1 MIGQGGPP
9 TPPKGGPGGLGGMDT
24 MRGPAAPP
32 SPVAPPSPTPP
43 MGGPGGGIMDVQM
56 GDPRGMSP
64 EGPPQVQMGGP
75 RGGGEF
81 GLPQLDVT
89 MGGPKE
95 LPQPAQPPP
104 PPPKGGP
111 GGPPPSEYMG
121 GPMAPPPPPKGG
133 PGGGTEVSPTGYP
146 GGKPQGGP
154 FEEDDPGDYTADKPI
169 RDEIG
174 EPSGP
179 TTGGTQDL
187 TPDLSGTDFS
197 GLQGLSGNDIVFGG
211 DPVFGSDTDWSGVL
225 GDTLGPTG
233 PTGGAAGGTTGGMIS
248 APTGQS
254 LLDATTGGDIAS
266 QFGFDP
272 GQYGGYFAPVSE
284 GMRTAATEEGY
295 TGFLG
300 EQRAQLRETGGQQR
314 RGLRASL
321 LQDVM
326 TAQQQGGAAGFAGAG
341 AQTQALGLARSGRQ
355 LGAEQLASQYGKGMH
370 GVRQQ
375 IAGRVTAGEQ
385 ALASAQKSMYDR
397 ALALQQSGA
406 TMGAG
411 TGAGTGAGAG
421 AGTGVDTTVTP
432 PGGSQTDIDIMTDP
446 SMPDP
451 SGDYGSTMNDNFED
465 YAEGGTGPAY
475 DAWLADQQ
483 QQGNTAQYGGQA
495 NSGLPAYATR
505 FQPPGGIN
513 PAQQPPV
520 RTEYGQPPVKN
531 PYLQQQ
537 PPIIPETRRGIV

>member
-1 MIGQGGPP
+1 
-9 TPPKGGPGGLGGMDT
+9 
-24 MRGPAAPP
+24 
-32 SPVAPPSPTPP
+32 
-43 MGGPGGGIMDVQM
+43 
-56 GDPRGMSP
+56 
-64 EGPPQVQMGGP
+64 
-75 RGGGEF
+75 
-81 GLPQLDVT
+81 
-89 MGGPKE
+89 
-95 LPQPAQPPP
+95 
-104 PPPKGGP
+104 
-111 GGPPPSEYMG
+111 
-121 GPMAPPPPPKGG
+121 
-133 PGGGTEVSPTGYP
+133 
-146 GGKPQGGP
+146 
-154 FEEDDPGDYTADKPI
+154 
-169 RDEIG
+169 
-174 EPSGP
+174 
-179 TTGGTQDL
+179 
-187 TPDLSGTDFS
+187 
-197 GLQGLSGNDIVFGG
+197 
-211 DPVFGSDTDWSGVL
+211 
-225 GDTLGPTG
+225 
-233 PTGGAAGGTTGGMIS
+233 MIS

-300 EQRAQLRETGGQQR
+300 EQRAQLRETGGQQK

-411 TGAGTGAGAG
+411 AGAGTGAGAG
-421 AGTGVDTTVTP
+421 AGTGTGVDTTVTP
-432 PGGSQTDIDIMTDP
+432 PGGSQIDIDIMTDP

-451 SGDYGSTMNDNFED
+451 SGGYSSTMNDNFED

-475 DAWLADQQ
+475 DTWLADQQ

-537 PPIIPETRRGIV
+537 PIIPETRRGIV